1 MFGGAP
7 HGKSVNIL
15 PSLVPTAFLVMD
27 TFLVVK
33 GKGKISHT
41 SWNLQLLFISKVQ
54 GMKLHDMKAHDT
66 WHDIKIIITYFP
78 NTFGNLI
85 S

>member
-27 TFLVVK
+27 TFLVVE
-33 GKGKISHT
+33 G
-41 SWNLQLLFISKVQ
+41 Q
-54 GMKLHDMKAHDT
+54 GQDFA
-66 WHDIKIIITYFP
+66 YFLKSAV
-78 NTFGNLI
+78 TIYL
-85 S
+85 